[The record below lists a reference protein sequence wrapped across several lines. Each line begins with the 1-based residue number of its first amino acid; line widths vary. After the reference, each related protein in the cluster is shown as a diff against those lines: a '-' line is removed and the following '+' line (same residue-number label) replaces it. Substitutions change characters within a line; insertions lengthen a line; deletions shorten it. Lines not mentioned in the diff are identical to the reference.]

1 MKKRVQ
7 INGKKLREAREL
19 RALTQE
25 QLSERAH
32 LGVRTVRRLEA
43 GEGSL
48 EAVRRVTE
56 ALNISPEETLERDVI
71 ACVRDSLCVDPL
83 VLEFG
88 RGLVAMDTV
97 IQPLMLRIVEM
108 RRRLAR
114 ELGLILPGVRFRD
127 NLDLSARAYRV
138 LLRTHCYFLGEAGED
153 PVEDLVSR
161 LEACVRQHVELL
173 LGVQDVQVLL
183 RELRQPALVEAVIPH
198 RLDLPGLTAMLRKL
212 LAQGQSIRDLGWIL
226 EMLGQHP
233 LPLPEPEALAH
244 WVRGELVAL
253 QRRIEEKGVPWG

>member
-56 ALNISPEETLERDVI
+56 ALDISPEETLDRDLK
-71 ACVRDSLCVDPL
+71 ASVRDSLWVDPL

-88 RGLVAMDTV
+88 RGLVVMDTV
-97 IQPLMLRIVEM
+97 IQPLMHRMVEM

-127 NLDLSARAYRV
+127 NLDLAARGYRV

-183 RELRQPALVEAVIPH
+183 QELRQPALVEAIVPQ

-226 EMLGQHP
+226 EVVGQQP
-233 LPLPEPEALAH
+233 LPLPEPEALAER
-244 WVRGELVAL
+244 VRGELVAL
-253 QRRIEEKGVPWG
+253 RRRIEEKAAFES